1 MYGAIVDRKVKRIWA
16 ALNERDT
23 SPLLNGMADNFS
35 HTFLGDHAMGG
46 TRTSVT
52 KMSLWLERVF
62 RFFPDIRFE
71 PRSVA
76 VSGMPWNTV
85 VLTWVDVTVPVEND
99 VYKNTLAQRV
109 ELKWGKVHNVINIED
124 TQLLAMLLDRLA
136 AAGMVEAASA
146 PITGS

>member
-52 KMSLWLERVF
+52 KMSLWFERVF